1 MIRFLCASALALALT
16 GPVASQDLNALARV
30 TVDQSTL
37 VETRRGIRL
46 DLALTQGVPFR
57 AFTLNDPMRVVL
69 DFREVNWAGV
79 DPTTLGRA
87 ESIGDIR
94 VGRFR
99 EGWSRM
105 VIELTEPL
113 DIHALSMAGTGQGA
127 DTLLTL
133 DLRETDADTFAATSG
148 APVGAGWDLPEIA
161 EVPVAVERQTGDRDV
176 VVVLDAGH
184 GGIDPGAV
192 SDDMTEADLM
202 LMFVRELREAL
213 VRAGGF
219 EVVLTR
225 ETDVFVPLKTRVSIA
240 RSVRADLFMSF
251 HADSLATGTAHGA
264 AIFTLSDDASD
275 SASELLAERHDRA
288 DLLAGVDLADQG
300 DEIARV
306 LMELARVETQP
317 RADALGDSVA
327 IALRSGGVR
336 LFKRPRQAAGFSVL
350 KAPDIPSI
358 LVELGYLSSESD
370 RKNLVSKAWRA
381 TTIDAIVSGIQTWAV
396 QDAAQARLLRQ

>member
-1 MIRFLCASALALALT
+1 MIRFLCATAVALALS
-16 GPVASQDLNALARV
+16 GPVVSQDLNALARV
-30 TVDQSTL
+30 AVEQSTL
-37 VETRRGIRL
+37 ADTRRGVRL
-46 DLALTQGVPFR
+46 DLALSQGVPFR
-57 AFTLNDPMRVVL
+57 GFTLTDPMRVVL
-69 DFREVNWAGV
+69 DFREINWAGV
-79 DPTTLGRA
+79 DPTQFGDA
-87 ESIGDIR
+87 EEIGDIR

-113 DIHALSMAGTGQGA
+113 DIHALSMNGTGQGA
-127 DTLLTL
+127 ETTLTL
-133 DLRETDADTFAATSG
+133 DLRETDLETFAAAAG
-148 APVGAGWDLPEIA
+148 APEGAGWDLPEVA
-161 EVPVAVERQTGDRDV
+161 DVPVAVERQTGDRDV

-192 SDDMTEADLM
+192 AGDMVEADLM

-225 ETDVFVPLKTRVSIA
+225 ETDTFVPLKTRVSIA

-251 HADSLATGTAHGA
+251 HADSLETGTAHGA

-275 SASELLAERHDRA
+275 RATELLAERHDRA

-306 LMELARVETQP
+306 LMDLARLETQP
-317 RADALGDSVA
+317 RADALGDTVA
-327 IALRSGGVR
+327 IALQSGGVR
-336 LFKRPRQAAGFSVL
+336 LFKRPRQGAGFSVL

-358 LVELGYLSSESD
+358 LVELGYLSSKSD
-370 RKNLVSKAWRA
+370 RENLASKAWRA

>member
-1 MIRFLCASALALALT
+1 MIRLLCASALALTLS
-16 GPVASQDLNALARV
+16 GPASAQDLNALARV
-30 TVDQSTL
+30 LVDQTTL
-37 VETRRGIRL
+37 EETRQGVQL
-46 DLALTQGVPFR
+46 DLALSQGVPFR
-57 AFTLNDPMRVVL
+57 GFTLNDPMRVVL
-69 DFREVNWAGV
+69 DFREVNWAGI
-79 DPTTLGRA
+79 DPTLFGST
-87 ESIGDIR
+87 ESVGEIR

-99 EGWSRM
+99 DGWSRM
-105 VIELTEPL
+105 VIELTQPNE
-113 DIHALSMAGTGQGA
+113 ISTLSMSGTGQGA
-127 DTLLTL
+127 ETVLTL
-133 DLRETDADTFAATSG
+133 ELAETDAETFAISAG
-148 APVGAGWDLPEIA
+148 APDGAGWDLPDVVDVPIA
-161 EVPVAVERQTGDRDV
+161 VQRQTGDRDV

-192 SDDMTEADLM
+192 VGDLVESDLM

-251 HADSLATGTAHGA
+251 HADSLETGTAHGA

-275 SASELLAERHDRA
+275 RATELLAERHDRA

-306 LMELARVETQP
+306 LMDLARIETQP
-317 RADALGDSVA
+317 RADALGDTVA
-327 IALRSGGVR
+327 ISLKAGGVR

-358 LVELGYLSSESD
+358 LVELGYLSSNSD
-370 RKNLVSKAWRA
+370 RENLLSRTWRA

-396 QDAAQARLLRQ
+396 QDAAQARLLRR